1 MAQLTVSVCELYGGF
16 MTFVPD
22 LLDGGRSLETRDPV
36 LLWIYLVFMNGL
48 WVWVPALLV
57 WDSMGQLTHACDVAK
72 TETMLTQ
79 RRALVK
85 GLPSLAW
92 FHFIAGRLTSSA
104 YLHIPHQNITMLHKI
119 WNGLPAQI

>member
-79 RRALVK
+79 RRALVS
-85 GLPSLAW
+85 GLPSVAC
-92 FHFIAGRLTSSA
+92 FHFIAGRPTS
-104 YLHIPHQNITMLHKI
+104 
-119 WNGLPAQI
+119 